1 MRPCGVHYDLLD
13 VHEQLYPSG
22 LIRGVASREGMSYT
36 IIHGLTRG
44 EALVRITKYSKT
56 LCKRRAMF

>member
-22 LIRGVASREGMSYT
+22 LIRGVASREGMSNT
-36 IIHGLTRG
+36 IIHGLIRG
-44 EALVRITKYSKT
+44 VALVRITK
-56 LCKRRAMF
+56 